1 MAHEEFRWS
10 LWSRLMRKELFD
22 RPVDCPPQL
31 IFGEDAYQITQLTY
45 RAQKIVTLRDK
56 ILYHYTVRDS
66 SVSQHAMTQ
75 QKAESI
81 ELYPQFIERFL
92 QQTPDNEM
100 FREDIVYIKFQAYLI
115 LLLKNWETGMKA
127 RCRFMS
133 RSLKQYPRLKEISE
147 VKRFTKLIH
156 LYSFSSILGK
166 LYMKYYIR
174 KGKIRI

>member
-1 MAHEEFRWS
+1 MESLVSPHEERVVRSSGGLPSTAYFRRRCLS
-10 LWSRLMRKELFD
+10 NYPIDLPSPKDSDITGQNPVPLHRPGQFRIATCHDAAKSRE
-22 RPVDCPPQL
+22 
-31 IFGEDAYQITQLTY
+31 Y
-45 RAQKIVTLRDK
+45 RI
-56 ILYHYTVRDS
+56 
-66 SVSQHAMTQ
+66 
-75 QKAESI
+75 
-81 ELYPQFIERFL
+81 IERFL
-92 QQTPDNEM
+92 QQTPDSEM

-133 RSLKQYPRLKEISE
+133 HSLKKYPRLKEISE

>member
-1 MAHEEFRWS
+1 
-10 LWSRLMRKELFD
+10 
-22 RPVDCPPQL
+22 
-31 IFGEDAYQITQLTY
+31 
-45 RAQKIVTLRDK
+45 
-56 ILYHYTVRDS
+56 
-66 SVSQHAMTQ
+66 MTR

-81 ELYPQFIERFL
+81 ESYPQFIERFL
-92 QQTPDNEM
+92 QQTPDSEM

-133 RSLKQYPRLKEISE
+133 RSLKKYPRLKEISE
-147 VKRFTKLIH
+147 VKRFTKLIS
-156 LYSFSSILGK
+156 LYSFSSFLGK

>member
-1 MAHEEFRWS
+1 MAAGVGFQHCLTVFEMIFYAAKLEIDMLLQFFGKG
-10 LWSRLMRKELFD
+10 RKGLILQAVQNMPPQICIGQIFPCGYKIQLYGIVVTPQNLFQCAAL
-22 RPVDCPPQL
+22 RPV
-31 IFGEDAYQITQLTY
+31 
-45 RAQKIVTLRDK
+45 
-56 ILYHYTVRDS
+56 
-66 SVSQHAMTQ
+66 
-75 QKAESI
+75 
-81 ELYPQFIERFL
+81 
-92 QQTPDNEM
+92 QTPDSEM

-133 RSLKQYPRLKEISE
+133 HSLKKYPRLKEISE

>member
-1 MAHEEFRWS
+1 
-10 LWSRLMRKELFD
+10 
-22 RPVDCPPQL
+22 
-31 IFGEDAYQITQLTY
+31 
-45 RAQKIVTLRDK
+45 
-56 ILYHYTVRDS
+56 
-66 SVSQHAMTQ
+66 MTQ

-92 QQTPDNEM
+92 QQTPDSEM

-133 RSLKQYPRLKEISE
+133 RSLKKYPRLKEISE
-147 VKRFTKLIH
+147 VKRFTKLIS
-156 LYSFSSILGK
+156 LYNFSSFLGK